1 MPNPSRSTDDYGDSQ
16 NVRLFNKHFGLLVL
30 CHFLQALGWSS
41 MLLLPKYFQQLG
53 ENSESIGILMASA
66 SLGGLLVRP
75 LIGWAL
81 DCYGKR
87 LVLTLG
93 SVCLAAGMWTLSVHA
108 PTYGPLLAG
117 RILVGI
123 GAGTLFT
130 GYFAFVAVHI
140 PSARRTEGLALFG
153 ISGILPMALNALTG
167 EISSDP
173 NFVQQLFPV
182 LTLPIIISGALIWWV
197 PEHNSSQPT
206 QQTTHI
212 FKFGDLFTR
221 KLWSVWIATLIFST
235 QVAAFMAFAT
245 LCAPPQE
252 QAASQH
258 IWLYYAMGAVSVR
271 LFAAKWPDRLG
282 THNFVAPS
290 LAAYC
295 IGFLL
300 LVDGTTST
308 AYCFAGLFAGFGH
321 GYCFPVLTSQVI
333 QRIESHA
340 TSRGLALFTALWEI
354 TSLIATA
361 PLGAFADAYGL
372 NSMCGL
378 VVVFSVVLLCLW
390 TVAEHRFGDTPEQK
404 LFSPTNHHS

>member
-1 MPNPSRSTDDYGDSQ
+1 MASTSQ
-16 NVRLFNKHFGLLVL
+16 NPHDTGDVESAPLFNKHFGLLVL

-87 LVLTLG
+87 LILTLG
-93 SVCLAAGMWTLSVHA
+93 SICLAFGMWGLSLQA
-108 PTYGPLLAG
+108 PTYSTLLAG

-140 PSARRTEGLALFG
+140 PAARRTEGLALFG

-167 EISSDP
+167 EISNDP
-173 NFVQQLFPV
+173 HFVQQLFPF
-182 LTLPIIISGALIWWV
+182 LTIPILISGALIWRV
-197 PEHNSSQPT
+197 PEQATTETPIHNPRS
-206 QQTTHI
+206 
-212 FKFGDLFTR
+212 FKLRDLFSAR
-221 KLWSVWIATLIFST
+221 LCPVWIATLIFST

-252 QAASQH
+252 STSSQH
-258 IWLYYAMGAVSVR
+258 IWMYYALGAVSVR
-271 LFAAKWPDRLG
+271 IFAAKWPDRLG

-295 IGFLL
+295 VGFLL
-300 LVDGTTST
+300 LVGGASS
-308 AYCFAGLFAGFGH
+308 AEYCAAGLFAGFGH

-333 QRIESHA
+333 ERIEAHA

-372 NSMCGL
+372 RAMCGL
-378 VVVFSVVLLCLW
+378 VVVFSIGVLCLW
-390 TVAEHRFGDTPEQK
+390 VIAEHRYGQPQNQK
-404 LFSPTNHHS
+404 LFATTIHHS

>member
-1 MPNPSRSTDDYGDSQ
+1 MPKKSHATHEEGDHGST
-16 NVRLFNKHFGLLVL
+16 RLFNRNFGLLVL

-41 MLLLPKYFQQLG
+41 MLLLPKYFQTLG

-93 SVCLAAGMWTLSVHA
+93 SVCLALGMWGLSAAA
-108 PTYGPLLAG
+108 PTYTLLLGA

-130 GYFAFVAVHI
+130 GYFSFVAVHI
-140 PSARRTEGLALFG
+140 PSSRRTEGLALFG
-153 ISGILPMALNALTG
+153 ISGILPMALNAVTG
-167 EISSDP
+167 QISENP
-173 NFVQQLFPV
+173 YFVQDLFPL
-182 LTLPIIISGALIWWV
+182 LTIPILISGVLIWTV
-197 PEHNSSQPT
+197 PEQSAAQSAHDLPRAFR
-206 QQTTHI
+206 I
-212 FKFGDLFTR
+212 RDLFTKR
-221 KLWSVWIATLIFST
+221 LSPVWIATLIFST

-245 LCAPPQE
+245 LCAPPDG
-252 QAASQH
+252 AAPQH
-258 IWLYYAMGAVSVR
+258 IWLYYAVGAVSVR

-295 IGFLL
+295 VGFLL
-300 LVDGTTST
+300 LVEGMST
-308 AYCFAGLFAGFGH
+308 HSYYAAGIFAGFGH

-333 QRIESHA
+333 ARIEQHA

-354 TSLIATA
+354 TSLVATG
-361 PLGAFADAYGL
+361 PLGAFADTYGL
-372 NSMCGL
+372 GAMCGL
-378 VVVFSVVLLCLW
+378 VVLFSTALLCVW
-390 TVAEHRFGDTPEQK
+390 AAVEHGVGKVGNQK
-404 LFSPTNHHS
+404 LFGSTTHHS

>member
-1 MPNPSRSTDDYGDSQ
+1 MPDKSNSFERQRRERTDI
-16 NVRLFNKHFGLLVL
+16 LFNRSFGLLVL

-41 MLLLPKYFQQLG
+41 MLLLPKYFQTLG

-93 SVCLAAGMWTLSVHA
+93 SVCLAMGMWGLSTEA
-108 PTYGPLLAG
+108 PTYPLLLGA

-140 PSARRTEGLALFG
+140 PSSRRTEGLALFG
-153 ISGILPMALNALTG
+153 ISGILPMALNAVTG
-167 EISSDP
+167 HLSEDP
-173 NFVQQLFPV
+173 FFVQALFPL
-182 LTLPIIISGALIWWV
+182 LTLPILISGVLIWTI
-197 PEHNSSQPT
+197 PEHVDTQSKDREPT
-206 QQTTHI
+206 E
-212 FKFGDLFTR
+212 FRMRDLFTKR
-221 KLWSVWIATLIFST
+221 LCPVWIATLIFSA

-245 LCAPPQE
+245 LCAPANGTAP
-252 QAASQH
+252 QH
-258 IWLYYAMGAVSVR
+258 IWLYYAVGAVSVR
-271 LFAAKWPDRLG
+271 LFASKWPDRLG

-295 IGFLL
+295 LGFLL
-300 LVDGTTST
+300 LVDGVSPESYYT
-308 AYCFAGLFAGFGH
+308 AGLFAGFGH

-333 QRIESHA
+333 DRIAEHA

-354 TSLIATA
+354 TSLLATA
-361 PLGAFADAYGL
+361 PLGAFADGYGL
-372 NSMCGL
+372 GSMCGL
-378 VVVFSVVLLCLW
+378 VVLCSIALLCLW
-390 TVAEHRFGDTPEQK
+390 AALEHGFGQSPSQK